1 MEHDNVCT
9 FLSCVNF
16 QVENLSI
23 PDKDTG
29 NDKGTSSEHS
39 QANGINDHQLAL
51 MPSDAPRVAEIKEN
65 DMPLVVLSK
74 YKSMTTPPT
83 IDYMDEDGGWVVE
96 IWLNETTLLASLRYC
111 GSPSNQTKKAMKQLV
126 ALEALKV

>member
-39 QANGINDHQLAL
+39 QANGINDHQLGL
-51 MPSDAPRVAEIKEN
+51 MPSDAPRGAEIKDEAMPQVELN
-65 DMPLVVLSK
+65 DIAGK
-74 YKSMTTPPT
+74 YKSMPTHPT
-83 IDYMDEDGGWVVE
+83 IDYMDEDGEWVNSVE
-96 IWLNETTLLASLRYC
+96 RA
-111 GSPSNQTKKAMKQLV
+111 
-126 ALEALKV
+126 